1 MSSPS
6 TIAQFQRPFQ
16 TLAPYGAAFALGWRN
31 AAAEGWL
38 VLSRCALYFLI
49 CMVWNRIWLVSDL
62 SAIDLPFA
70 VSHQQLIQYL
80 LVTELVV
87 SAVAHY
93 YREVAET
100 IQSGQV
106 FCLLTRPIGYLGFT
120 LATNLGKMAWGLATI
135 GGTALLCSLWF
146 VGTLPFPA
154 HASLLILLSLL
165 LGFGLYLLFQLS
177 IGVAAAW
184 LGNVSP
190 LYWGLQKTLF
200 VLGGLVVP
208 VFFYPLW
215 VQWLAWATPF
225 PAMLYLPA
233 VAATGQTTLSIWQIL
248 GIQLLWLAGLGLLT
262 FRLFRRAED
271 RLVGK

>member
-1 MSSPS
+1 M
-6 TIAQFQRPFQ
+6 
-16 TLAPYGAAFALGWRN
+16 
-31 AAAEGWL
+31 

-70 VSHQQLIQYL
+70 VSHQQLIQYV
-80 LVTELVV
+80 LVTEWVV
-87 SAVAHY
+87 AAVGYGYRAVA
-93 YREVAET
+93 AA
-100 IQSGQV
+100 IQSSQV

-120 LATNLGKMAWGLATI
+120 LASHLGELLWGIATI
-135 GGTALLCSLWF
+135 GGMVLLCSLLF
-146 VGTLPFPA
+146 VGTLPLPT
-154 HASLLILLSLL
+154 HASLLTLLSVLLGCGIALL
-165 LGFGLYLLFQLS
+165 LQLS

-184 LGNVSP
+184 LGEVAP
-190 LYWGLQKTLF
+190 LHWGLQKTLF
-200 VLGGLVVP
+200 VLGGLMMP

-248 GIQLLWLAGLGLLT
+248 GIQLLWLAGLGVLT
-262 FRLFRRAED
+262 VRLFGRAED

>member
-38 VLSRCALYFLI
+38 VLSRCLLYVLI
-49 CMVWNRIWLVSDL
+49 CMVWNRIWLLSDW
-62 SAIDLPFA
+62 SALQLPFA
-70 VSHQQLIQYL
+70 VGHTQLIQYL
-80 LVTELVV
+80 LVTEWVIF
-87 SAVAHY
+87 SVAHG
-93 YREVAET
+93 YREVAQS

-106 FCLLTRPIGYLGFT
+106 FCLLTRPTRYLGFT
-120 LATNLGKMAWGLATI
+120 LATHLGQLGWGLITI
-135 GGTALLCSLWF
+135 GGTALFCQLWF
-146 VGTLPFPA
+146 VGTLPVPTFS
-154 HASLLILLSLL
+154 SLLILFSVLL
-165 LGFGLYLLFQLS
+165 ACGIALLFQLS

-184 LGNVSP
+184 LGEVAP

-233 VAATGQTTLSIWQIL
+233 VAATGQTTLHIWQIL
-248 GIQLLWLAGLGLLT
+248 GIQLLWLAGMGVLT
-262 FRLFRRAED
+262 VRLFGRAED